1 MGLASS
7 AEAAEIAWLG
17 ETRASDPAVVGGKA
31 AYLSQLATEFAV
43 PAGFCL
49 TGVRLSQAYDSGYA
63 APLASA
69 YEELARRCGRTD
81 PPVAVRS
88 SAADEDGSGASF
100 AGQHETILGVAGQ
113 EAVAAAVRDCLASFG
128 SARALT
134 YRRQHGL
141 SVTPPRWAV
150 LVQRLVPADA
160 AGVAFSLDPVS
171 GNRGMVVIDA
181 NLGLG
186 ESVVSGTV
194 TPDSYLVRSE
204 GLAIVDRRCGDKRVM
219 TVPVLGG
226 VDEVTLPRALRSAPA
241 LNDGQVRATARLAL
255 DLERRMG
262 WPVDVEFAWSDG
274 RLYLLQCRPVTTS
287 TTSKRSTT

>member
-1 MGLASS
+1 MDAASS
-7 AEAAEIAWLG
+7 TETVQITWLE

-49 TGVRLSQAYDSGYA
+49 TGVRLGQEYEDGYA
-63 APLASA
+63 ASLASA
-69 YEELARRCGRTD
+69 YEELTRRCGRID

-88 SAADEDGSGASF
+88 SAADEDGAGASF
-100 AGQHETILGVAGQ
+100 AGQHETVLGVTGQ
-113 EAVAAAVRDCLASFG
+113 EAVAAAVRDCVASFS
-128 SARALT
+128 SARALA
-134 YRRQHGL
+134 YRRRHGL
-141 SVTPPRWAV
+141 SMTPSRWAV
-150 LVQRLVPADA
+150 LVQRLIPADA

-171 GNRGMVVIDA
+171 GNCGVVVIDA

-186 ESVVSGTV
+186 ESVVAGTV

-204 GLAIVDRRCGDKRVM
+204 GLAIVDRRFGDKRVM
-219 TVPVLGG
+219 TVPVSGG
-226 VDEVTLPRALRSAPA
+226 VHEVALPRVLRSVPA
-241 LNDGQVRATARLAL
+241 LDDDQIRATAQLTL

-262 WPVDVEFAWSDG
+262 WPVDVEFAWSKG

-287 TTSKRSTT
+287 TTGERPTT